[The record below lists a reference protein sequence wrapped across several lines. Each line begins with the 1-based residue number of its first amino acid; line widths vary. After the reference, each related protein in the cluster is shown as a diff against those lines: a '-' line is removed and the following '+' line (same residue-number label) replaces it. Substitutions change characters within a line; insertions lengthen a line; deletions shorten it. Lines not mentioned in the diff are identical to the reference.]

1 MPSDIDRIVSLL
13 PSGTE
18 ILCALGL
25 RDRIVGVSHECDFPA
40 DVTSLPRL
48 TSSILDDGLSPAEI
62 DAAVA
67 AAGLEQTPLYAVD
80 GALLESLAPDL
91 IVTQGLCAV
100 CAVTEDTIARSV
112 RLATLDAHSRA
123 PVLSLSGVN
132 LAGIRRDILEV
143 GRAAGVEAEAHA
155 LLARMEADWSAL
167 PGPGAHA
174 PTVLMLE
181 WPDPPWSG
189 GHWVP
194 EQVAAAGGVDLFGT
208 AAASSERIQ
217 WDRVHEADPDL
228 IIVMGCG
235 FGLAENLE
243 QARRLVRDPARQS
256 LRAVRT
262 GRVWAADANALF
274 SRPGPRVVE
283 GAALLA
289 RIFSGLPVSKAQAVP
304 VTA

>member
-100 CAVTEDTIARSV
+100 CAVTEDTIARSI

-132 LAGIRRDILEV
+132 LAGIRRDTLGV

-155 LLARMEADWSAL
+155 L
-167 PGPGAHA
+167 
-174 PTVLMLE
+174 
-181 WPDPPWSG
+181 
-189 GHWVP
+189 
-194 EQVAAAGGVDLFGT
+194 
-208 AAASSERIQ
+208 
-217 WDRVHEADPDL
+217 RVHAL
-228 IIVMGCG
+228 
-235 FGLAENLE
+235 LH
-243 QARRLVRDPARQS
+243 
-256 LRAVRT
+256 AVDVALHACEVDHGS
-262 GRVWAADANALF
+262 GRVQGQKCVLHGVSLSIVN
-274 SRPGPRVVE
+274 PG
-283 GAALLA
+283 
-289 RIFSGLPVSKAQAVP
+289 IGLWP
-304 VTA
+304 